1 MVPHRPVTI
10 MKLELPV
17 TCIQWK
23 DLDCSPGLAYPKM
36 LERFLSVP
44 KLESVHNRV
53 EWTNQGAQDRVP
65 GWTSQ
70 REPAAIAGQ
79 WGTVLARHPDE

>member
-1 MVPHRPVTI
+1 
-10 MKLELPV
+10 
-17 TCIQWK
+17 
-23 DLDCSPGLAYPKM
+23 M